1 MLYVTIIFIVLFA
14 ILTVMLILDLIKIS
28 KIDSPP
34 KSFIIRETQLTKVT
48 SLILSI
54 TIFLV
59 WKSLSGELNTVQNV
73 IVILSILGFI
83 LLSYIVIRKEIIVNR
98 DHLILIPIFG
108 KKRRIDFKDITKIEQ
123 VHYTSYGH
131 DWYYVYKKDKY
142 SFRIESDLRGADLFV
157 SKMRQNK
164 VNYEIITSGNHKNI
178 QKNQK

>member
-14 ILTVMLILDLIKIS
+14 ILTVMLILDLIKIN

-123 VHYTSYGH
+123 VHYSSRYT
-131 DWYYVYKKDKY
+131 WYHVYEKDKY

-164 VNYEIITSGNHKNI
+164 VNYEIITSGNHKSI